1 MKLVI
6 AKDSSACLSIRFSY
20 DQGIVDVLRKV
31 PGCYWDGGRRAW
43 LMPNRRS
50 YFAVLLGALCATGRF
65 PASLAGIDP
74 YTAALPLEVT
84 LNSIKPGA
92 SGQSPLAVPS
102 PTAPSLAAPEQEPVP
117 ESGPESDSA
126 LLAFA
131 RNPPF
136 TEPHSDARQ
145 SESPS
150 RLADTQHAEARDAD
164 LCHAQ
169 TEAGF
174 VATASAKAAAR
185 TATKAVSSADGEVPA
200 KRADTRALFVDTP
213 ISAPGHGDGDHPLME
228 RYAAALDARH
238 YSDRTRESYTK
249 WLLRFIE
256 FNKGRNVESLGEPEI
271 NAFLT
276 KLAVSGNVSA
286 STQNQALAALLFL
299 YRTVLSAP
307 LGSLGEV
314 VRAKKPVRLPV
325 VMSRDEVR
333 AVLCQIEGDKKLA
346 CSLMYGTGMRLMECL
361 ELRVQDIDFDRN
373 EILIRNGKG
382 AKDRVTMLP
391 STLAAPLKEHL
402 LHVKAVHDRDL
413 CEGWGATVLPGAL
426 DKKYP
431 RSSTDWAW
439 QWVFPQERRWR
450 DRESGKQGRYH
461 MDASLLQRAVHE
473 AALRAGITKRVTCHT
488 FRHSFATHLLENGYD
503 IRTVQELLGHSD
515 VKTTQIYTHVL
526 NRGPSGV
533 RSPMDGI

>member
-6 AKDSSACLSIRFSY
+6 EKQSSAYLSIRFPYS
-20 DQGIVDVLRKV
+20 QTIVDALRKV
-31 PGCYWDGGRRAW
+31 ARCHWDPESSAW
-43 LMPNRRS
+43 LIPNRRS
-50 YFAVLLGALCATGRF
+50 SFAALLGELRETGLF
-65 PASLAGIDP
+65 PSTLTDVDP
-74 YTAALPLEVT
+74 YAVSLPLE
-84 LNSIKPGA
+84 LPFGAPSIPGSPGSA
-92 SGQSPLAVPS
+92 GTPPLKAPPMATPIQAASRSGQVPRLVD
-102 PTAPSLAAPEQEPVP
+102 TRHDGAATSAENGEP
-117 ESGPESDSA
+117 G
-126 LLAFA
+126 
-131 RNPPF
+131 R
-136 TEPHSDARQ
+136 R
-145 SESPS
+145 
-150 RLADTQHAEARDAD
+150 ADTQ
-164 LCHAQ
+164 
-169 TEAGF
+169 
-174 VATASAKAAAR
+174 
-185 TATKAVSSADGEVPA
+185 
-200 KRADTRALFVDTP
+200 ALFADSPATVAASDKTTSDKATS
-213 ISAPGHGDGDHPLME
+213 ILE

-249 WLLRFIE
+249 WLLRFIDA
-256 FNKGRNVESLGEPEI
+256 NKGRNVEALGEAEI

-276 KLAVSGNVSA
+276 KLAVSENVSA

-333 AVLCQIEGDKKLA
+333 AVLSQLEGDKKLA
-346 CSLMYGTGMRLMECL
+346 CSLMYGTGIRLMECL

-373 EILIRNGKG
+373 EILVRNGKG

-402 LHVKAVHDRDL
+402 LHVKTVHDRDL
-413 CEGWGATVLPGAL
+413 CEGWGSTVLPGAL

-431 RSSTDWAW
+431 KSTADWSW
-439 QWVFPQERRWR
+439 QWVFPQERRWH
-450 DRESGKQGRYH
+450 DRETGKQGRYH
-461 MDASLLQRAVHE
+461 MDASLLQRAAHE
-473 AALRAGITKRVTCHT
+473 AALRAGITKRVSCHT

>member
-1 MKLVI
+1 VKLVI
-6 AKDSSACLSIRFSY
+6 EKDSSAYLSIRFPYS
-20 DQGIVDVLRKV
+20 QTIVDALRKV
-31 PGCYWDGGRRAW
+31 PRCHWDPERSAW
-43 LMPNRRS
+43 LVPNGRS
-50 YFAVLLGALCATGRF
+50 SLVALLGVLRETGLF
-65 PASLAGIDP
+65 PAALSSIDP
-74 YTAALPLEVT
+74 YAVTLPLDLPFEAASIPGLPRPAGT
-84 LNSIKPGA
+84 LP
-92 SGQSPLAVPS
+92 PR
-102 PTAPSLAAPEQEPVP
+102 APSKAPPKAPPVQTAFG
-117 ESGPESDSA
+117 SGH
-126 LLAFA
+126 L
-131 RNPPF
+131 
-136 TEPHSDARQ
+136 
-145 SESPS
+145 S
-150 RLADTQHAEARDAD
+150 RLVDTRHDGAEAG
-164 LCHAQ
+164 HE
-169 TEAGF
+169 TGE
-174 VATASAKAAAR
+174 
-185 TATKAVSSADGEVPA
+185 SSW
-200 KRADTRALFVDTP
+200 RADTKALFADQPV
-213 ISAPGHGDGDHPLME
+213 APALVPAAAAHAPAAEGLATSDKAASLLE
-228 RYAAALDARH
+228 RYAAALEARH
-238 YSDRTRESYTK
+238 YSERTRESYTK
-249 WLLRFIE
+249 WLLRFIDA
-256 FNKGRNVESLGEPEI
+256 NKGRNVEALGETEI

-276 KLAVSGNVSA
+276 KLAVSENVSA

-299 YRTVLSAP
+299 YRSVLSAP

-333 AVLCQIEGDKKLA
+333 AVLSQMEGDKKLA

-373 EILIRNGKG
+373 EILVRNGKG

-402 LHVKAVHDRDL
+402 LHVKTVHDRDL
-413 CEGWGATVLPGAL
+413 CEGWGSTVLPGAL

-431 RSSTDWAW
+431 KSSTDWAW

-450 DRESGKQGRYH
+450 DRETGKQGRYH

-473 AALRAGITKRVTCHT
+473 ASLRAGVMKRASCHT

>member
-1 MKLVI
+1 VKLVI
-6 AKDSSACLSIRFSY
+6 EKDSSAYLSIRFSY
-20 DQGIVDVLRKV
+20 SQAIVDALRKV
-31 PGCYWDGGRRAW
+31 PRCHWDPERSAW
-43 LMPNRRS
+43 LVPNGRS
-50 YFAVLLGALCATGRF
+50 SLVALLGVLRETGLF
-65 PASLAGIDP
+65 PAALNSIDP
-74 YTAALPLEVT
+74 YAVSLPLDLPFEAASIPGLPRPAGT
-84 LNSIKPGA
+84 LP
-92 SGQSPLAVPS
+92 
-102 PTAPSLAAPEQEPVP
+102 PTAPSRAPPVQTRP
-117 ESGPESDSA
+117 TPTPA
-126 LLAFA
+126 
-131 RNPPF
+131 
-136 TEPHSDARQ
+136 Q
-145 SESPS
+145 SQAS
-150 RLADTQHAEARDAD
+150 RLVDTRHGGADVGRETGE
-164 LCHAQ
+164 
-169 TEAGF
+169 
-174 VATASAKAAAR
+174 
-185 TATKAVSSADGEVPA
+185 SSW
-200 KRADTRALFVDTP
+200 RADTKALFADQLAAAAPT
-213 ISAPGHGDGDHPLME
+213 SAVTDKAASLLE
-228 RYAAALDARH
+228 RYAAALEARH
-238 YSDRTRESYTK
+238 YSERTRESYTK
-249 WLLRFIE
+249 WLLRFIDA
-256 FNKGRNVESLGEPEI
+256 NKGRNVEALGETEI

-276 KLAVSGNVSA
+276 KLAVSENVSA

-333 AVLCQIEGDKKLA
+333 AVLSQMEGDKKLA

-373 EILIRNGKG
+373 EILVRNGKG

-391 STLAAPLKEHL
+391 STLAAPLKDHL
-402 LHVKAVHDRDL
+402 LHVKSVHDRDL
-413 CEGWGATVLPGAL
+413 CEGWGSTVLPGAL

-431 RSSTDWAW
+431 KSSTDWAW

-450 DRESGKQGRYH
+450 DRETGKQGRYH

-473 AALRAGITKRVTCHT
+473 ASLRAGVMKRASCHT

>member
-1 MKLVI
+1 MILTVT
-6 AKDSSACLSIRFSY
+6 KDSDFQLALRFPF
-20 DQGIVDVLRKV
+20 DRPIIEAIKAV
-31 PGCYWDGGRRAW
+31 PGHNWDPDRQVW
-43 LMPNRRS
+43 LIPNRRS
-50 YFAVLLGALCATGRF
+50 RLSELLVLLRETGLF
-65 PASLAGIDP
+65 SDSSVGVDP
-74 YTAALPLEVT
+74 YVVTLPLELPFSCSCAPQGGDHAVADPCGGIRAPST
-84 LNSIKPGA
+84 DRGA
-92 SGQSPLAVPS
+92 S
-102 PTAPSLAAPEQEPVP
+102 
-117 ESGPESDSA
+117 SGSDPAIADQSA
-126 LLAFA
+126 LSAG
-131 RNPPF
+131 RGEPDNP
-136 TEPHSDARQ
+136 
-145 SESPS
+145 
-150 RLADTQHAEARDAD
+150 
-164 LCHAQ
+164 
-169 TEAGF
+169 
-174 VATASAKAAAR
+174 
-185 TATKAVSSADGEVPA
+185 
-200 KRADTRALFVDTP
+200 TRALF
-213 ISAPGHGDGDHPLME
+213 ISSDSPSTADQDSHSPSLVA
-228 RYAAALDARH
+228 RYTAGLEARH
-238 YSDRTRESYTK
+238 YSDRTRESYVK

-256 FNKGRNVESLGEPEI
+256 FNKGRNVESLGEKEI

-276 KLAVSGNVSA
+276 RLAVSGNVSA

-299 YRTVLSAP
+299 YRTILAAP

-373 EILIRNGKG
+373 EILVRNGKG

-391 STLAAPLKEHL
+391 STLATPLKEHL

-426 DKKYP
+426 DRKYP
-431 RSSTDWAW
+431 KSTTDWAW

-450 DRESGKQGRYH
+450 DRETGKQGRYH

-473 AALRAGITKRVTCHT
+473 AALRAGIAKRISCHT

>member
-6 AKDSSACLSIRFSY
+6 AKDSSAYLSIRFPFSRA
-20 DQGIVDVLRKV
+20 IVDALRKV
-31 PGCYWDGGRRAW
+31 PRCHWEPERSAW
-43 LMPNRRS
+43 LIPNGRS
-50 YFAVLLGALCATGRF
+50 SLVALLGVLRETGMF
-65 PASLAGIDP
+65 PAASTGIDP
-74 YTAALPLEVT
+74 HVVSLPLELPFEAPVIPGLPGPADAPPPEPPPNALPVPSGPAPGQLLPRLIDT
-84 LNSIKPGA
+84 RHGGADAGPGA
-92 SGQSPLAVPS
+92 GTSPWR
-102 PTAPSLAAPEQEPVP
+102 
-117 ESGPESDSA
+117 SDTKA
-126 LLAFA
+126 LF
-131 RNPPF
+131 
-136 TEPHSDARQ
+136 
-145 SESPS
+145 
-150 RLADTQHAEARDAD
+150 AD
-164 LCHAQ
+164 LPP
-169 TEAGF
+169 
-174 VATASAKAAAR
+174 ASAVTDKAA
-185 TATKAVSSADGEVPA
+185 S
-200 KRADTRALFVDTP
+200 L
-213 ISAPGHGDGDHPLME
+213 LE

-238 YSDRTRESYTK
+238 YSERTRESYTK

-256 FNKGRNVESLGEPEI
+256 ANRGRNVESLGEAEI

-276 KLAVSGNVSA
+276 KLAVSENVSA

-325 VMSRDEVR
+325 VMSREEVR
-333 AVLCQIEGDKKLA
+333 AVLGQLEGDKKLA

-373 EILIRNGKG
+373 EILVRNGKG

-391 STLAAPLKEHL
+391 STLAASLKEHL

-413 CEGWGATVLPGAL
+413 CEGWGSTVLPGAL

-431 RSSTDWAW
+431 KSTTDWGW
-439 QWVFPQERRWR
+439 QWIFPQERRWR
-450 DRESGKQGRYH
+450 NRETGKQGRYH

-473 AALRAGITKRVTCHT
+473 ASLRAGVTKRVSCHT

>member
-6 AKDSSACLSIRFSY
+6 EKDSSAYLSIRFPFS
-20 DQGIVDVLRKV
+20 QAIVDALRKV
-31 PGCYWDGGRRAW
+31 PRCYWEPERSAW
-43 LMPNRRS
+43 LIPNGRS
-50 YFAVLLGALCATGRF
+50 SLAALLGVLRETALF
-65 PASLAGIDP
+65 PAALTDLDP
-74 YTAALPLEVT
+74 YAVSLPLELTFEAAPTPGPLGPAGSPLPKAASEAPPHALPKAPPNVPPNVPQAKPT
-84 LNSIKPGA
+84 LA
-92 SGQSPLAVPS
+92 SGQVTRLVDTRHGDAAAGTETATPPWRADTKALFADQPAAPS
-102 PTAPSLAAPEQEPVP
+102 PTA
-117 ESGPESDSA
+117 
-126 LLAFA
+126 
-131 RNPPF
+131 
-136 TEPHSDARQ
+136 
-145 SESPS
+145 
-150 RLADTQHAEARDAD
+150 AE
-164 LCHAQ
+164 
-169 TEAGF
+169 
-174 VATASAKAAAR
+174 VKAAA
-185 TATKAVSSADGEVPA
+185 D
-200 KRADTRALFVDTP
+200 RAASIL
-213 ISAPGHGDGDHPLME
+213 E

-238 YSDRTRESYTK
+238 YSERTRESYTK

-256 FNKGRNVESLGEPEI
+256 ANKGRNVEALGEKEI

-276 KLAVSGNVSA
+276 KLAVSENVSA

-333 AVLCQIEGDKKLA
+333 AVLGQLEGDKKLA

-373 EILIRNGKG
+373 EILVRNGKG

-402 LHVKAVHDRDL
+402 LHVKAIHDRDL
-413 CEGWGATVLPGAL
+413 CEGWGSTVLPGAL
-426 DKKYP
+426 DKKFP
-431 RSSTDWAW
+431 KSSTDWGW

-450 DRESGKQGRYH
+450 DRETGKQGRYH

-473 AALRAGITKRVTCHT
+473 AALRAGITKRASCHT